1 MRKGEATRGR
11 IIDSAA
17 RLAAVRGLTAVS
29 LGDVA
34 EVVGLSKSGLFK
46 HFESK
51 DDMQMAVVETVMERF
66 GEFVWKP
73 AETRPPGRGRLE
85 TVFERWLHW
94 CESEW
99 AESGCPIM
107 QLTTEFDDQ
116 PGPARDYLHTGLGM
130 FRTAVIREFQA
141 LRDPPLTEAEAKAAY
156 FQMRSF
162 ILGLSEARR
171 MMGDADAE
179 RSARAAF
186 VALLDRTAQSA
197 AA

>member
-1 MRKGEATRGR
+1 LRKGEATRGR

-17 RLAAVRGLTAVS
+17 RLAAVRGLTVVS

-51 DDMQMAVVETVMERF
+51 EDMQMAVVETVMERF
-66 GEFVWKP
+66 GDFVWRP

-99 AESGCPIM
+99 AESGCPIN
-107 QLTTEFDDQ
+107 QLTVELDDQ
-116 PGPARDYLHTGLGM
+116 PGPPRDYLHKGLRA

-141 LRDPPLTEAEAKAAY
+141 LRDPPLGEAEAKAAY
-156 FQMRSF
+156 FQMKSF
-162 ILGLSEARR
+162 ILGLSDARR

-179 RSARAAF
+179 RSAKAAF
-186 VALLDRTAQSA
+186 EALLDRTARPA

>member
-1 MRKGEATRGR
+1 LKKGEATRTR
-11 IIDSAA
+11 IVDAAA

-34 EVVGLSKSGLFK
+34 DSIGLSKSGLFK

-51 DDMQMAVVETVMERF
+51 EDMQMAVVEMVTTRF
-66 GEFVWKP
+66 RGFVWTP
-73 AETRPPGRGRLE
+73 AETRPPGRARLE

-107 QLTTEFDDQ
+107 QLSVELDDQ
-116 PGPARDYLHTGLGM
+116 PGAPRDGLQKSLRA
-130 FRTAVIREFQA
+130 FRKSIVREFQA
-141 LRDPPLTEAEAKAAY
+141 LRDPPLSEDEASAAY
-156 FQMRSF
+156 FQMKSF
-162 ILGLSEARR
+162 ILGHSDARR
-171 MMGDADAE
+171 MMGDSDAE

-186 VALLDRTAQSA
+186 DSLLDRTARQA
-197 AA
+197 A